1 MSNSIYDVP
10 RLRDWHAHIAA
21 LAGVTP
27 PEVRIIGPPQTESR
41 GDTAVIAGSFN
52 PATNAHL
59 SLCHGMLQQAN
70 IDVVWFLLA
79 IHTVDKEE
87 ITGAG
92 LEDRLCILEMLV
104 AARPN
109 VGIVL
114 CNRGLYVEQATAL
127 RNTLVPAG
135 RELVF
140 AVGYDKIQQILD
152 PRYYADREASLDQ
165 LFSLSRFLVAERGA
179 HGVEDLVSLLE
190 QEGNRTYRQRIMA
203 LTTLPA
209 YHDPALSSTGVRAAN
224 AQGAGRAMAE
234 QSVPGPVQA
243 FIETTGVYAS
253 PVTLSTRDT
262 VDRYQVR
269 LKILEALFA
278 EPESDFSPG
287 EFRAAISLASNESDS
302 GQALRRLLAQD
313 CVSLNAIRHRLGL

>member
-1 MSNSIYDVP
+1 MNSSIYSVP

-27 PEVRIIGPPQTESR
+27 PEVRIIVPPQTESR

-59 SLCHGMLQQAN
+59 SLCHGALQQAH
-70 IDVVWFLLA
+70 IDVVWLLLA

-92 LEDRLCILEMLV
+92 LEDRLCMLEMLV

-179 HGVEDLVSLLE
+179 HGAEDLGSLLD
-190 QEGNRTYRQRIMA
+190 QEANRTYRQRITA

-224 AQGAGRAMAE
+224 AQG
-234 QSVPGPVQA
+234 
-243 FIETTGVYAS
+243 
-253 PVTLSTRDT
+253 
-262 VDRYQVR
+262 
-269 LKILEALFA
+269 
-278 EPESDFSPG
+278 
-287 EFRAAISLASNESDS
+287 
-302 GQALRRLLAQD
+302 RRS
-313 CVSLNAIRHRLGL
+313 CRG